1 MNPRPRLVAD
11 AVTIGYA
18 DQVVVDALDLAIPDG
33 RITVVV
39 GANACGKSTLL
50 RGMAR
55 LLRPRGGA
63 VLLDGTAVHTRPT
76 REVAKVLGLLPQ
88 QPITPEGITVVDLVS
103 RGRHPHQG
111 MLGRWSAEDERVVAE
126 ALAATGTLDL
136 AERPVDELSG
146 GQRQRVWVAMALA
159 QDTDVLLLDE
169 PTTYLDLAHQVEMLD
184 LLAGLNRSRGTTI
197 VMVLHELNLA
207 ARYADHLV
215 AMKAGRVVAE
225 GTAQQV
231 VTEAVVR
238 DVFGLDNRVIT
249 DPVSGT
255 PLVLPVSGHHLPRPA
270 APEFEGATP

>member
-255 PLVLPVSGHHLPRPA
+255 PLVLPVSGHRLPRPA